1 MMLKDKKKKLKC
13 YNVGLNSDVFA
24 IGLVEDPAIE
34 MDFIALA
41 KHKPLQVFLER
52 EDKHMLVGAVLV
64 PNKPIY
70 RNQNCEEFYVQF
82 SSQTI
87 EKLAHDF
94 LMSDRIHS
102 FTEQHEDIAD
112 NVAVVESWI
121 KLSENDKSV
130 EYGIDAPIG
139 TWFIAAKVDND
150 DLWAKV
156 KNGELN
162 GFSVEAFCNLDEI
175 NLNIHKEM
183 NKDNEVKLEAVQI
196 NDGFWDKLKQ
206 IIADALG
213 KPQESQEVEKTVG
226 EIVDQ
231 IEVDAVPKDEKPKV
245 VEQAEAMPEEVVP
258 KTAINEIVNDVV
270 QDVVEQAFTPE
281 QAKEDLQ
288 SVIDGLNAQVEALK
302 AENEELKKQNQKLSK
317 QPSTKPIKAEMKKT
331 QNPIEVIDALR
342 NGTYF
347 K

>member
-1 MMLKDKKKKLKC
+1 MKKKLKC
-13 YNVGLNSDVFA
+13 YDVSLNSDVFA
-24 IGLVEDPAIE
+24 ISLVEEPAIE
-34 MDFIALA
+34 SNFLALA
-41 KHKPLQVFLER
+41 KQKPLQVFLER
-52 EDKHMLVGAVLV
+52 EDKHMLVGAVLI

-70 RNQNCEEFYVQF
+70 RNQNGEEFYVQF

-87 EKLAHDF
+87 EKLAHNF
-94 LMSDRIHS
+94 LMSDRIYS

-130 EYGIDAPIG
+130 EYGLDAPIG
-139 TWFIAAKVDND
+139 TWFISAKVDND

-175 NLNIHKEM
+175 NLNIHKEEM
-183 NKDNEVKLEAVQI
+183 NKDNEIKLEAVQI
-196 NDGFWDKLKQ
+196 NDGFWNKLRQ

-213 KPQESQEVEKTVG
+213 KPQESEEVEKTVG
-226 EIVDQ
+226 EIVDE
-231 IEVDAVPKDEKPKV
+231 IEVDGGSKDEKPKV
-245 VEQAEAMPEEVVP
+245 IEQAEAMPEEVVVP
-258 KTAINEIVNDVV
+258 QSPVQEIVNDVV
-270 QDVVEQAFTPE
+270 NDVVEQAYTPE
-281 QAKEDLQ
+281 QAAEDLQ
-288 SVIDGLNAQVEALK
+288 SVIDSLRAEVEALK
-302 AENEELKKQNQKLSK
+302 AENDELKKQNQKLAK
-317 QPSTKPIKAEMKKT
+317 QPSTKPIKTEMKKT
-331 QNPIEVIDALR
+331 QNPMEVIDALR

>member
-1 MMLKDKKKKLKC
+1 MKKKKLKC
-13 YNVGLNSDVFA
+13 YDVSLESDVFA
-24 IGLVEDPAIE
+24 ISLVEEPAIE

-41 KHKPLQVFLER
+41 KQKPLQVFLER

-70 RNQNCEEFYVQF
+70 RNQNGEEFYVQF

-87 EKLAHDF
+87 EKLAHNF
-94 LMSDRIHS
+94 LMSDRIYS
-102 FTEQHEDIAD
+102 FTEQHQDIAD
-112 NVAVVESWI
+112 NIAVVESWI

-130 EYGIDAPIG
+130 DYGIDAPIG
-139 TWFIAAKVDND
+139 TWFIEAKVDND

-162 GFSVEAFCNLDEI
+162 GFSVEALCNLEEI
-175 NLNIHKEM
+175 NLKIQKEM
-183 NKDNEVKLEAVQI
+183 NKDDEVKLEAVQI
-196 NDGFWDKLKQ
+196 NDGFWDTLRK
-206 IIADALG
+206 IISDALG

-231 IEVDAVPKDEKPKV
+231 IEVDAGPKDEKPKV

-258 KTAINEIVNDVV
+258 QSNVQEIVNDVV
-270 QDVVEQAFTPE
+270 EDVVEQAFTPE

-302 AENEELKKQNQKLSK
+302 AENDELKKQNQKLSK

-331 QNPIEVIDALR
+331 QNPMEVIDALR

>member
-1 MMLKDKKKKLKC
+1 MKKKLKC
-13 YNVGLNSDVFA
+13 YDVSLESDVFA
-24 IGLVEDPAIE
+24 ISLVEEPAIE
-34 MDFIALA
+34 SNFLALA
-41 KHKPLQVFLER
+41 KQKPLQVFLER
-52 EDKHMLVGAVLV
+52 EDKHMLVGAVLI

-70 RNQNCEEFYVQF
+70 RNQNGEEFYVQF

-87 EKLAHDF
+87 EKLAHNF
-94 LMSDRIHS
+94 LMSDRIYS

-112 NVAVVESWI
+112 NIAVVESWI

-130 EYGIDAPIG
+130 EYGLDAPIG

-150 DLWAKV
+150 DVWTKV
-156 KNGELN
+156 KRCELN

-196 NDGFWDKLKQ
+196 NDGFWDTLRK

-213 KPQESQEVEKTVG
+213 KPQKSEEVEKTVG
-226 EIVDQ
+226 EIVDE
-231 IEVDAVPKDEKPKV
+231 IEVEGGSKDEKPKV
-245 VEQAEAMPEEVVP
+245 IEQAEPMPEEVVVP
-258 KTAINEIVNDVV
+258 QSPVQEIVNDVV
-270 QDVVEQAFTPE
+270 NDVVEQAYTPE
-281 QAKEDLQ
+281 QAAEDLQ
-288 SVIDGLNAQVEALK
+288 SVIDSLRAEVESLK
-302 AENEELKKQNQKLSK
+302 AENDELKKQNQKLSK

-331 QNPIEVIDALR
+331 QNPMEVIDALR

>member
-1 MMLKDKKKKLKC
+1 MKKKLKC
-13 YNVGLNSDVFA
+13 YDVSLESDVFA
-24 IGLVEDPAIE
+24 ISLVEEPAIE
-34 MDFIALA
+34 SNFLALA
-41 KHKPLQVFLER
+41 KQKPLQVFLER

-70 RNQNCEEFYVQF
+70 RNQNGEEFYVQF

-87 EKLAHDF
+87 EKLAHNF
-94 LMSDRIHS
+94 LMSDRIYS
-102 FTEQHEDIAD
+102 FTEQHEEIAD

-130 EYGIDAPIG
+130 EYGLEAPIG

-175 NLNIHKEM
+175 NLNIHKEEM
-183 NKDNEVKLEAVQI
+183 NKNNEVKLEAVQI
-196 NDGFWDKLKQ
+196 NDGFWDTLRK

-213 KPQESQEVEKTVG
+213 KPQESEDVEKTVG
-226 EIVDQ
+226 EIVDE
-231 IEVDAVPKDEKPKV
+231 IEVDGGSKDEKPKV
-245 VEQAEAMPEEVVP
+245 IEQAEDTVETPVVTQSP
-258 KTAINEIVNDVV
+258 VQEIVNDVV
-270 QDVVEQAFTPE
+270 NDVVEQAYTPE
-281 QAKEDLQ
+281 QAAEDLQ
-288 SVIDGLNAQVEALK
+288 SVIDSLNAEVKALK

-331 QNPIEVIDALR
+331 QNPMEVIDALR

>member
-1 MMLKDKKKKLKC
+1 MKKKLK
-13 YNVGLNSDVFA
+13 YYDVSLESDVFA
-24 IGLVEDPAIE
+24 ISLVDAPAIE
-34 MDFIALA
+34 VDFIALA
-41 KHKPLQVFLER
+41 KQKPLQVFLER

-70 RNQNCEEFYVQF
+70 RNQGGEEFYVQF

-87 EKLAHDF
+87 EKLAHNF
-94 LMSDRIHS
+94 LMSDRIYS
-102 FTEQHEDIAD
+102 FTEQHEVIAD

-130 EYGIDAPIG
+130 EYGIEAPIG
-139 TWFIAAKVDND
+139 TWFIAAKVEND

-175 NLNIHKEM
+175 NLNIHKEEM
-183 NKDNEVKLEAVQI
+183 NKDNEVKLETVEI
-196 NDGFWDKLKQ
+196 NDSFWAKIKT
-206 IIADALG
+206 IIAEALG
-213 KPQESQEVEKTVG
+213 QTDQPVEEVAEETVAEIQDEVETAQEEVVV
-226 EIVDQ
+226 EQSEDTAEEAVEPQTEVEQIVDDVVA
-231 IEVDAVPKDEKPKV
+231 EV
-245 VEQAEAMPEEVVP
+245 VEQAEA
-258 KTAINEIVNDVV
+258 
-270 QDVVEQAFTPE
+270 PE
-281 QAKEDLQ
+281 QVAEDLQ
-288 SVIDGLNAQVEALK
+288 AVIDGLNAEVEALR

-317 QPSTKPIKAEMKKT
+317 QPSTKPLKTEMKKT
-331 QNPIEVIDALR
+331 QNPMEVIDALR

>member
-1 MMLKDKKKKLKC
+1 MKKKLK
-13 YNVGLNSDVFA
+13 YYDVSLESDVFA
-24 IGLVEDPAIE
+24 ISLVEEPAIE

-41 KHKPLQVFLER
+41 KQKPLQVFLER
-52 EDKHMLVGAVLV
+52 DDKHMLVGAVLV

-70 RNQNCEEFYVQF
+70 RNQGGEEFYVQF

-87 EKLAHDF
+87 EKLAHNF
-94 LMSDRIHS
+94 LMSDRIYS
-102 FTEQHEDIAD
+102 FTEQHEVIAD

-130 EYGIDAPIG
+130 EYGIEAPIG
-139 TWFIAAKVDND
+139 TWFIAAKVEND

-175 NLNIHKEM
+175 NLNIHKEEM

-196 NDGFWDKLKQ
+196 NDGFWDKLRQ

-213 KPQESQEVEKTVG
+213 KPQESEEVEKTVG
-226 EIVDQ
+226 EIVDE
-231 IEVDAVPKDEKPKV
+231 IEIEGGPKDEKPRV
-245 VEQAEAMPEEVVP
+245 IEQSEDTAEEAVEPQTPVE
-258 KTAINEIVNDVV
+258 EIVDDVIA
-270 QDVVEQAFTPE
+270 DVVEQADAPE
-281 QAKEDLQ
+281 QVAEDLQ
-288 SVIDGLNAQVEALK
+288 AVIDGLRAEVEALR
-302 AENEELKKQNQKLSK
+302 AENDELKRQNQKLAK
-317 QPSTKPIKAEMKKT
+317 QPSTKPIKTEMKKT
-331 QNPIEVIDALR
+331 QNPMEVIDALR